1 VTTRAST
8 DWTFRGLQTLILD
21 NGLVRVVVLPELG
34 GKIWELQDLT
44 SGRQFLWQNP
54 RVQPAK
60 VPFAAG
66 YDDVFFGGWDELFPN
81 DVPEVIDG
89 EAYPDHGETW
99 TLPWRWDI
107 VRDGDS
113 VSVHLEVMTPI
124 SACVLRKTL
133 TLDAGERHLRVTEDI
148 ENLGARDLPFMWK
161 QHLALAVDDVA
172 RIDLPAVDV
181 LLGDFGNP
189 RAGSAG
195 QVYQWPYLTGEGAPT
210 HDMRLTLP
218 RESRR
223 SEFQYATTLSAGW
236 CSLTHRDGNGLALK
250 FDPQVFRS
258 CWTFAS
264 YGGWRDLQV
273 AILEPCTGYPISV
286 VEGHA
291 AGTHQ
296 VLPAGGSVSTQMV
309 AVVFDGLSSVTGVT
323 DDMQVTGEAA

>member
-1 VTTRAST
+1 MSTRVSSE
-8 DWTFRGLQTLILD
+8 WTFRGLQALILD

-44 SGRQFLWQNP
+44 SGRQFLWHNP
-54 RVQPAK
+54 RVQPGK
-60 VPFAAG
+60 VPFGAA

-81 DVPEVIDG
+81 DVPEVIAG

-99 TLPWRWDI
+99 TLPWRWVI
-107 VRDGDS
+107 VDSGGS
-113 VSVHLEVMTPI
+113 VSLHLEVSTPI
-124 SACVLRKTL
+124 SACILRRTL
-133 TLDAGERHLRVTEDI
+133 TLDAGERHLRISEGI
-148 ENLGARDLPFMWK
+148 ENLSSNDLPFMWK
-161 QHLALAVDDVA
+161 QHLALAVDKVA

-181 LLGDFGNP
+181 LMGDFGKP
-189 RAGSAG
+189 RAGEVG
-195 QVYQWPYLTGEGAPT
+195 QVYQWPYLADGDGST

-236 CSLTHRDGNGLALK
+236 CSLTHGDGTGLALK

-273 AILEPCTGYPISV
+273 AILEPCTGYPITV
-286 VEGHA
+286 AEGQA

-296 VLPAGGSVSTQMV
+296 MLPAGGTVSTHLV
-309 AVVFDGLSSVTGVT
+309 AVLFDGLSSVTNVT
-323 DDMQVTGEAA
+323 EDLRVIGGAA